1 VATLIAGLGVVAVPS
16 EPQSTSGRRYSQ
28 GGLELDLPGDW
39 QLAHADG
46 WWNLV
51 FRSAATG
58 GEIVFN
64 IWQPVRD
71 SNYSGSLESFVADHL
86 HIAKGRRDVRRF
98 TVSGL
103 DAISFSE
110 RQVNHHRGQQVTTE
124 IRETWIGVPDGA
136 TGGTVFSFSTVV
148 ELSGPTRDA
157 QLKAY
162 ERMLASMRIDPVAL
176 HKRGNTP

>member
-1 VATLIAGLGVVAVPS
+1 MLIACLGVVAA
-16 EPQSTSGRRYSQ
+16 EPGAQSTSVGRYSQ

-39 QLAHADG
+39 QLAHDDG

-58 GEIVFN
+58 GEIAFN

-71 SNYSGSLESFVADHL
+71 SNYWGSLDSFVADHPDVVK
-86 HIAKGRRDVRRF
+86 ARRDVRRF
-98 TVSGL
+98 KVSGL

-110 RQVNHHRGQQVTTE
+110 RQVNHDRGQQVTAE

-136 TGGTVFSFSTVV
+136 TGGTVFSFSTIV
-148 ELSGPTRDA
+148 ELSGPKREAD
-157 QLKAY
+157 LKAY

-176 HKRGNTP
+176 HKR